1 MTNTSLS
8 ISVKSGNIFYQ
19 NFNVNE
25 NFYSLFT
32 ARQNKKPSFE
42 KYINKYLPSFSMD
55 DAEKFDLFANKNY
68 KYLFYKFNDQIKALG
83 GEKQIIRHT
92 AKLKDSISLEKIEET
107 QVVFLLKKIIH
118 SIEFSNLYEN
128 SAEKKQTLLKLLKVI
143 IRYPGEFT
151 RLFLLILLTFLLNT
165 FIT

>member
-1 MTNTSLS
+1 
-8 ISVKSGNIFYQ
+8 
-19 NFNVNE
+19 
-25 NFYSLFT
+25 
-32 ARQNKKPSFE
+32 
-42 KYINKYLPSFSMD
+42 MD
-55 DAEKFDLFANKNY
+55 DAEKFDLFANKNC